1 MTDCIEKPKYID
13 RRNSDCI
20 KWDGLEEKF
29 GDGNLVALWVADMD
43 FAVPK
48 CVQEALHEYVN
59 KGVIGYYSVPDEYFQ
74 AFINWEKE
82 RHSVNVDREI
92 IRFSPGVVAG
102 FNWLLRVVTVP
113 TDNVLVMTPVYYPF
127 YDAVENNGR
136 KLTEF
141 SLDNNFGRYSIDFDK
156 LEKTIVKEDVRCM
169 IFCSP
174 HNPIGRVWERE
185 ELEQLMEICSRHGV
199 FVISDEIHQDFVYE
213 KEFTSLLSLNED
225 GRYNENLAVITAP
238 SKTFNI
244 AGAQNS
250 FVMIPDEEVRR
261 RWDSFTES
269 IRVTSG
275 NSFGYI
281 AARAAYESG
290 APWLDGVKQEIYG
303 NYNYVKETLEDA
315 LSEIVI
321 APLEGTYLM
330 WIDLGAYVKPDE
342 MKDFVQDKCRMA
354 VDYGDW
360 FRGMGTETCIRV
372 NLATR
377 RENIEEV
384 VERIVA
390 NLA

>member
-1 MTDCIEKPKYID
+1 MKDCIEKPVYID

-29 GDGNLVALWVADMD
+29 GDGDLVALWVADMD
-43 FAVPK
+43 FAVPE
-48 CVQEALHEYVN
+48 CVQKALHEYVD
-59 KGVIGYYSVPDEYFQ
+59 KGVIGYYNVPDEYFQ
-74 AFINWEKE
+74 AFINWEKA
-82 RHSVNVDREI
+82 RHSVDVDREI

-113 TDNVLVMTPVYYPF
+113 IDNVLVMTPVYYPF

-141 SLDNNFGRYSIDFDK
+141 SLDNNAGRYSIDFDK

-174 HNPIGRVWERE
+174 HNPIGRVWDRE
-185 ELEQLMEICSRHGV
+185 ELEQLMEICSKHGV

-225 GRYNENLAVITAP
+225 GRYNEILAVITAP

-290 APWLDGVKQEIYG
+290 APWLEGVKQEIYG
-303 NYNYVKETLEDA
+303 NYNYVKETLEGA

-330 WIDLGAYVKPDE
+330 WIDLGAYIKPEE
-342 MKDFVQDKCRMA
+342 MKDFVQNKCRMA